1 MSLRSRLRNGWNAFR
16 SNRDPTVRYRDYG
29 PGYGVH
35 PDRVR
40 FTRGNE
46 RTIITAILNRI
57 AVDAASI
64 PIMHVKLDENGRFK
78 EEMNSDLDNCLT
90 LEANIDQTARE
101 FRQDVIASMLDEGCV
116 AIVPTWTDTDPDES
130 ESTKIYEMRVGR
142 IIEWYPKAV
151 TVDLYN
157 DDTGQHE
164 EITRPK
170 DTVAIIT
177 NPFYAVMNE
186 PNSIQ
191 RRLANKLYQSDV
203 VDSQAAS
210 GKLDLIIKLPYTVKS
225 PARKEQA
232 EFRRKQIEMQLTDSN
247 SYGIAYV
254 DATENITQLNRSV
267 ENNFLKQIEYYTNML
282 YSQLGITQSIMDG
295 TADEKTMLNYM
306 DRTIEPILA
315 ALCDGM
321 KRVFLSKTARSQG
334 QSIKYFQDPFKLV
347 PVSEIAE
354 IADKFTRN
362 EIMTSN
368 EIRQTIGMKPSSDPE
383 ADVLRNKNLSA
394 PTGEEAT
401 PTASVEEE
409 KKNQNETRF

>member
-1 MSLRSRLRNGWNAFR
+1 MSLISRIQHGWNAFR
-16 SNRDPTVRYRDYG
+16 ANRDPTTQYRDIG
-29 PGYGVH
+29 MSYGVH

-64 PIMHVKLDENGRFK
+64 PIMHVRLDENGRFK
-78 EEMNSDLDNCLT
+78 EEMKSDLNNCLT
-90 LEANIDQTARE
+90 LEANVDQTARA
-101 FRQDVIASMLDEGCV
+101 FRHDVVASMLDEGYV
-116 AIVPTWTDTDPDES
+116 AIVPTWTDTDPDKYES
-130 ESTKIYEMRVGR
+130 VKIYEMRVGR
-142 IIEWYPKAV
+142 IIGWYPKDV
-151 TVDLYN
+151 RLDVYN
-157 DDTGQHE
+157 DETGEHE
-164 EITRPK
+164 EIMMSKRS
-170 DTVAIIT
+170 VAIIE

-203 VDSQAAS
+203 VDSQTAS

-225 PARKEQA
+225 PTRKEQA
-232 EFRRKQIEMQLTDSN
+232 ETRRKQIEMQLTESN
-247 SYGIAYV
+247 GYGIAYV
-254 DATENITQLNRSV
+254 DATENVTQLNRSV
-267 ENNFLKQIEYYTNML
+267 ENTFLKQIEYYTNML

-306 DRTIEPILA
+306 DRTIEPILS
-315 ALCDGM
+315 ALCDAM
-321 KRVFLSKTARSQG
+321 KRVFLSKTARSQN

-368 EIRQTIGMKPSSDPE
+368 EIRQTIGMRPSTDPE

-394 PTGEEAT
+394 PTGDQAT
-401 PTASVEEE
+401 PTVKAEEE
-409 KKNQNETRF
+409 EIQNGEET